1 MSNHA
6 QTHIGSLDNGI
17 CEPETEANNNSSQ
30 HSSDFVNCAVIYLEV
45 RSWLAAIH
53 HIISKITTSIADYFW
68 FITFPFIGHFEFII
82 THQQNL
88 LPQTF

>member
-45 RSWLAAIH
+45 RS
-53 HIISKITTSIADYFW
+53 
-68 FITFPFIGHFEFII
+68 
-82 THQQNL
+82 
-88 LPQTF
+88 